1 MAEKDEIL
9 LKINKVY
16 NPPEKVIN
24 KALLKKE
31 EFDEIYR
38 RSIEN
43 PEDFWAELAEKE
55 LYWFKKWDKVFE
67 WNYPEYKWFV
77 GGKLNI
83 TYNCLDRHV
92 KNGKRNKL
100 AYIWTDE
107 DGNEKKYTYGE
118 LLELVNKIANGLK
131 SIGVKK
137 GDRVV
142 IYMPLVVEQLASM
155 LACARIGAIHSV
167 VYAGFSS
174 NALKMRIEDAKA
186 KVVITSTWTKRRGKK
201 IDLKAIVD
209 EAVDGLTFVEN
220 IVVLQREGDNLELE
234 EKEIDFY
241 ELIKDKPVECE
252 PEVMD
257 AEDPLFILYTSG
269 STGKPKGVLHTI
281 GGYNLYTHT
290 TMKYVFDIH
299 EDDIFWCTA
308 DPGWITGHSYMVY
321 GPLSVGTTSVLAEGA
336 PDYPDPGRWWSIIE
350 RYRVNIFY
358 TAPTAVRLFMKYG
371 EEYPKKYDL
380 SSLRVLGS
388 VGEPIN
394 PEAWIWYYE
403 NIGKGQCSIVDTWW
417 QTETGGHMITTVPA
431 YPQKPGKA
439 GKPFFG

>member
-9 LKINKVY
+9 LKINKIY
-16 NPPEKVIN
+16 NSPEKVV
-24 KALLKKE
+24 KRSLLKKE
-31 EFDEIYR
+31 EFDEMYK

-43 PEDFWAELAEKE
+43 PEDFWAKLAEKE
-55 LYWFKKWDKVFE
+55 LHWFKKWDKVFE
-67 WNYPEYKWFV
+67 WNYPEYRWFI

-92 KNGKRNKL
+92 KNGKRNKI

-131 SIGVKK
+131 SLGVKK

-186 KVVITSTWTKRRGKK
+186 KVIITSTWTKRRGKK

-220 IVVLQREGDNLELE
+220 IVVLQREGDQLELE
-234 EKEIDFY
+234 EKEVDFY
-241 ELIKDKPVECE
+241 ELIKDKS
-252 PEVMD
+252 
-257 AEDPLFILYTSG
+257 AE
-269 STGKPKGVLHTI
+269 
-281 GGYNLYTHT
+281 
-290 TMKYVFDIH
+290 
-299 EDDIFWCTA
+299 
-308 DPGWITGHSYMVY
+308 
-321 GPLSVGTTSVLAEGA
+321 
-336 PDYPDPGRWWSIIE
+336 
-350 RYRVNIFY
+350 
-358 TAPTAVRLFMKYG
+358 
-371 EEYPKKYDL
+371 
-380 SSLRVLGS
+380 
-388 VGEPIN
+388 
-394 PEAWIWYYE
+394 
-403 NIGKGQCSIVDTWW
+403 
-417 QTETGGHMITTVPA
+417 
-431 YPQKPGKA
+431 
-439 GKPFFG
+439 